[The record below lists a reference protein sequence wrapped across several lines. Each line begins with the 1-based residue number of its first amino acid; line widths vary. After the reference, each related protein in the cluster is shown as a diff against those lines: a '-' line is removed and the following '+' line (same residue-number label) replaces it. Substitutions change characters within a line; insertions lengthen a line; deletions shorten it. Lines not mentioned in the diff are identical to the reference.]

1 MTVLLK
7 TVGRVLLD
15 PPNTMTEQ
23 EFRIESDRAI
33 EEARRSLMP
42 LADELDFEIELQ
54 NGVMQVVF
62 EEPAPVKFVISPN
75 APVRQLWVSAMSRS
89 FKLPWSPEV
98 SAFALDGE
106 PLVPLLE
113 RLIRLQLEQR

>member
-1 MTVLLK
+1 
-7 TVGRVLLD
+7 
-15 PPNTMTEQ
+15 MTEQ

-33 EEARRSLMP
+33 EDARRALMP

-54 NGVMQVVF
+54 NGVMQVLF

-89 FKLPWSPEV
+89 FKLSWSDDA
-98 SAFALDGE
+98 SAFVLDGE

-113 RLIRLQLEQR
+113 RLIRQQLA

>member
-1 MTVLLK
+1 ME
-7 TVGRVLLD
+7 D
-15 PPNTMTEQ
+15 
-23 EFRIESDRAI
+23 
-33 EEARRSLMP
+33 ARRALMP
-42 LADELDFEIELQ
+42 LADELDFEVELQ

-89 FKLPWSPEV
+89 FKLPWSPDA
-98 SAFALDGE
+98 SAFALEGE

-113 RLIRLQLEQR
+113 RLIRQQLA

>member
-1 MTVLLK
+1 
-7 TVGRVLLD
+7 
-15 PPNTMTEQ
+15 MTEQ

-33 EEARRSLMP
+33 EGARRSLMP

-89 FKLPWSPEV
+89 YKLPWSPEA
-98 SAFALDGE
+98 SAFALEGE

-113 RLIRLQLEQR
+113 RLIRLQLA

>member
-1 MTVLLK
+1 
-7 TVGRVLLD
+7 
-15 PPNTMTEQ
+15 
-23 EFRIESDRAI
+23 
-33 EEARRSLMP
+33 MP

-89 FKLPWSPEV
+89 FKLPWSPEA
-98 SAFALDGE
+98 SAFALEGE

-113 RLIRLQLEQR
+113 RLIRLQLA

>member
-1 MTVLLK
+1 
-7 TVGRVLLD
+7 
-15 PPNTMTEQ
+15 MTEQ

-33 EEARRSLMP
+33 EDARRSLMP

-54 NGVMQVVF
+54 NGVMQVIF

-89 FKLPWSPEV
+89 FKLPWSPEA

-106 PLVPLLE
+106 PLVLLLE
-113 RLIRLQLEQR
+113 RLIRLRLA

>member
-1 MTVLLK
+1 
-7 TVGRVLLD
+7 
-15 PPNTMTEQ
+15 MTEQ

-33 EEARRSLMP
+33 EDARRALMP
-42 LADELDFEIELQ
+42 LADELNFEIELQ

-89 FKLPWSPEV
+89 FKLPWSPEA
-98 SAFALDGE
+98 SAFALEGE
-106 PLVPLLE
+106 SLVPLLE
-113 RLIRLQLEQR
+113 RLIRQQLA

>member
-1 MTVLLK
+1 
-7 TVGRVLLD
+7 
-15 PPNTMTEQ
+15 MTEQ

-33 EEARRSLMP
+33 EDARRSLMP

-54 NGVMQVVF
+54 NGVMQILF

-89 FKLPWSPEV
+89 FKLPWSPEA
-98 SAFALDGE
+98 SAFALEGE

-113 RLIRLQLEQR
+113 RLIRLQLA

>member
-1 MTVLLK
+1 
-7 TVGRVLLD
+7 
-15 PPNTMTEQ
+15 MTEQ

-33 EEARRSLMP
+33 EDARRALMP

-54 NGVMQVVF
+54 NGVMQVIF

-89 FKLPWSPEV
+89 FKLPWSPEA
-98 SAFALDGE
+98 SAFALEGE

-113 RLIRLQLEQR
+113 RLIRQQLA

>member
-1 MTVLLK
+1 
-7 TVGRVLLD
+7 
-15 PPNTMTEQ
+15 MTEQ

-33 EEARRSLMP
+33 EDARRALMP
-42 LADELDFEIELQ
+42 LADELDFEVELQ

-62 EEPAPVKFVISPN
+62 EEPAPVKFVVSPN

-89 FKLPWSPEV
+89 FKLPWSPEA
-98 SAFALDGE
+98 SAFALEGE

-113 RLIRLQLEQR
+113 RLIKLQLAQA

>member
-1 MTVLLK
+1 
-7 TVGRVLLD
+7 
-15 PPNTMTEQ
+15 MTEQ

-33 EEARRSLMP
+33 EDARRSLMP

-106 PLVPLLE
+106 PLVPRLE

>member
-1 MTVLLK
+1 
-7 TVGRVLLD
+7 
-15 PPNTMTEQ
+15 MTEQ

-33 EEARRSLMP
+33 EETRRALMP

-89 FKLPWSPEV
+89 FKLPWSPEK
-98 SAFALDGE
+98 SAFALEGE
-106 PLVPLLE
+106 PLVTLLE
-113 RLIRLQLEQR
+113 RLIRQQLA

>member
-1 MTVLLK
+1 
-7 TVGRVLLD
+7 
-15 PPNTMTEQ
+15 MTEQ

-89 FKLPWSPEV
+89 FKLPWSPEAA
-98 SAFALDGE
+98 AFALDGE

-113 RLIRLQLEQR
+113 RLIRLQLA

>member
-1 MTVLLK
+1 
-7 TVGRVLLD
+7 
-15 PPNTMTEQ
+15 MTEQ

-33 EEARRSLMP
+33 EDARRALMP
-42 LADELDFEIELQ
+42 LADELDFEVELQ

-89 FKLPWSPEV
+89 FKLPWSPEA
-98 SAFALDGE
+98 SAFALEGE

-113 RLIRLQLEQR
+113 RLIRQQLA

>member
-1 MTVLLK
+1 
-7 TVGRVLLD
+7 
-15 PPNTMTEQ
+15 MTEQ

-33 EEARRSLMP
+33 EDARRALMP

-54 NGVMQVVF
+54 NGVMQVLF

-89 FKLPWSPEV
+89 FKLSWSDDA
-98 SAFALDGE
+98 SAFVLDGE
-106 PLVPLLE
+106 PLVALLE
-113 RLIRLQLEQR
+113 RLIRQQLA

>member
-1 MTVLLK
+1 
-7 TVGRVLLD
+7 
-15 PPNTMTEQ
+15 MTEQ

-33 EEARRSLMP
+33 EDARRSLMP

-89 FKLPWSPEV
+89 FKLPWSPEA

-113 RLIRLQLEQR
+113 RLIRLQLA